1 MVTDLLHLSVLAT
14 VVDFLGTLLIGIGAV
29 RTLIRYLRA
38 NDAPKL
44 INSIQQ
50 SLAADLVTALS
61 FKSGAGIIRTLTVAD
76 WSHFLLILAIIGLRF
91 FLGQTF
97 SRIFPL
103 KD

>member
-1 MVTDLLHLSVLAT
+1 MLTDLLHVSILAT

-38 NDAPKL
+38 NDVPTV
-44 INSIQQ
+44 INRIHQ

-76 WSHFLLILAIIGLRF
+76 
-91 FLGQTF
+91 
-97 SRIFPL
+97 
-103 KD
+103 